1 MRDGREVVSLLLL
14 ALRRKHWLEPGK
26 TCCTSIKLHQPF
38 LKRLLPF
45 LLPFLKGGVCLNCSE
60 KVGREKKQPGE
71 EEEEKQVNNNKLFL
85 LLLLLPGQ

>member
-1 MRDGREVVSLLLL
+1 M
-14 ALRRKHWLEPGK
+14 
-26 TCCTSIKLHQPF
+26 LHEYKATPAF
-38 LKRLLPF
+38 SKEAAAISSSF
-45 LLPFLKGGVCLNCSE
+45 FKGGVCLNCSE